1 MPLRTILSCLL
12 CLLAFGNVSAREPV
26 TRAGLLAALTGDK
39 YLGTSADGKLAWLR
53 KSAGTVEPVGG
64 CRATLVILDM
74 RTRAV
79 TASLQLM
86 TPGMM
91 EPAAIPAADLDRAL
105 ALLRQHG
112 ILAGG
117 VEPLAL
123 PARLHGAQYSLK
135 TGKEEITLL
144 RNGVPVRTRNVG
156 DNRPDP
162 CSLTGSWVTADR
174 RFLIVGY
181 HRGEGHSRTGIA
193 EREWYDNIV
202 VFDLKR

>member
-1 MPLRTILSCLL
+1 MNMKSFVLL
-12 CLLAFGNVSAREPV
+12 LLLASGTLAARGPV
-26 TRAGLLAALTGDK
+26 TRAGLLAALTGNEF
-39 YLGTSADGKLAWLR
+39 LGTSADGKLAWLQ
-53 KSAGTVEPVGG
+53 KSSGTVEPVGG
-64 CRATLVILDM
+64 SRVTLVILDM

-123 PARLHGAQYSLK
+123 PARLHGAPFSLK
-135 TGKEEITLL
+135 TGTGDITLL
-144 RNGVPVRTRNVG
+144 RNGRPVGTRNVG

-162 CSLTGSWVTADR
+162 FNLTGSWVTADW

-181 HRGEGHSRTGIA
+181 HRGEGLSRAGIA

-202 VFDLKR
+202 IFELKK